1 MMFWWRS
8 SPHRVISLTLL
19 IFSVCSL
26 HSVTAYQTK
35 LDPTAIEEA
44 YSLGL
49 RNDKVTAEFVA
60 PYLKQVTEE
69 GIDGLHRAD
78 IEVLTPYLQI
88 LDRSSDSSKGY
99 TLAQARKDYQQRGD
113 VVLIR
118 IILVLPANYPTSPP
132 GTPATACDNTA
143 LEQPNFWNNF
153 SFVVKQRGKV
163 LSPRSAKNDPIYSA
177 PTKETPARLDG
188 ATVSLEFKAGEVASE
203 PLTVDIL
210 TPHCKTINAAFDLAA
225 LR

>member
-1 MMFWWRS
+1 MAGCG
-8 SPHRVISLTLL
+8 
-19 IFSVCSL
+19 CSL
-26 HSVTAYQTK
+26 QRIICASLVLFVACSLQEVIAYQTK
-35 LDPTAIEEA
+35 LDSTATEEA
-44 YSLGL
+44 YTLGL

-132 GTPATACDNTA
+132 GTPATACDNT
-143 LEQPNFWNNF
+143 
-153 SFVVKQRGKV
+153 
-163 LSPRSAKNDPIYSA
+163 
-177 PTKETPARLDG
+177 
-188 ATVSLEFKAGEVASE
+188 
-203 PLTVDIL
+203 
-210 TPHCKTINAAFDLAA
+210 
-225 LR
+225 